1 MSDRPTQRTALTESL
16 HVETPESV
24 GSVGSVGAGAQIE
37 AGELMAPD
45 ALRSPGTEVERN
57 SVPWGHQD
65 AHATTVAAVG
75 MLRGTDGEARLDEP
89 DLPREIPLNVRDV
102 ETRFVAST
110 GARLKPRSQRQ

>member
-65 AHATTVAAVG
+65 AHATAVAARG
-75 MLRGTDGEARLDEP
+75 MLRGTEGGARLHEPGLPRGNPFNLP
-89 DLPREIPLNVRDV
+89 DLGK
-102 ETRFVAST
+102 RFLAST
-110 GARLKPRSQRQ
+110 GAKP